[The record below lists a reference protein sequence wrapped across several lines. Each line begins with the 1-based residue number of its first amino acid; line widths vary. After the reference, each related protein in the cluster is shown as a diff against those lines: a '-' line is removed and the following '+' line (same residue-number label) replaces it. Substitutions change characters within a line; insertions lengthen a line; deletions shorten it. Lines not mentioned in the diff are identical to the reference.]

1 MNRQYFRN
9 AFRRGGTLLAVVG
22 LAGCAVAMQVQAAD
36 KPAASE
42 PSKVVSRY
50 TFTWPVGSTAPAPRG
65 GTTKGMPVELATAPA
80 AEWQALQEQGI
91 SSVER
96 DRRAILAMAGDYRVS
111 FDFLEVA
118 AFTGDGSRARPY
130 QSWGTERVFVD
141 RNEPRYVSLVHVLEM
156 HIADQDGKPMEP
168 MVTKHWRQDW
178 RYEPAYVVEYQGG
191 ERWVRRELSAAERQ
205 GKWSQTVY
213 QVDEAPR
220 YGALGQWEHNAAF
233 SSWIGN
239 DTARPLPRREWSVR
253 KDYDVLRGTNRHTIV
268 PTGWLQEE
276 NNLKA
281 ASGAAVPYVGR
292 EYGVARYERISDKY
306 FTDAAKYYESTRA
319 YWNVVLAVWDEI
331 WSENSTVSLKASS
344 DQSGA
349 YADLFQL
356 AEDYASGKLALADAK
371 QKIRDSLSQQLLR
384 TQAARTAP

>member
-1 MNRQYFRN
+1 MNRQNFRD
-9 AFRRGGTLLAVVG
+9 AFRRGGTLLAIVG
-22 LAGCAVAMQVQAAD
+22 LAGFAVAGQVRAAD
-36 KPAASE
+36 QPATSGQSQVA
-42 PSKVVSRY
+42 SRY
-50 TFTWPVGSTAPAPRG
+50 TFTWPIGPTAPAPRG
-65 GTTKGMPVELATAPA
+65 GTTKGAPVELETAPS
-80 AEWQALQEQGI
+80 AEWQALQQPGI
-91 SSVER
+91 DAAER
-96 DRRAILAMAGDYRVS
+96 DRRAILAMAGNYRVS

-118 AFTGDGSRARPY
+118 SFKGDGPRGQPY

-141 RNEPRYVSLVHVLEM
+141 RDEPRHVSLVHVLEM
-156 HIADQDGKPMEP
+156 HVIGQDGKPLEP

-178 RYEPAYVVEYQGG
+178 RYEPAHVVEYQGS

-220 YGALGQWEHNAAF
+220 YGAIGRWEHNAAF

-253 KDYDVLRGTNRHTIV
+253 KDYQLLLGTNRHTIV
-268 PTGWLQEE
+268 PSGWLQEE

-281 ASGAAVPYVGR
+281 ASGAAMPYVGR
-292 EYGVARYERISDKY
+292 EYGVSRYERIRGN
-306 FTDAAKYYESTRA
+306 FFIEAAKYYESTRA
-319 YWNVVLAVWDEI
+319 YWSQVLAVWDEI
-331 WSENSTVSLKASS
+331 WNEHSTVSRKANS

-356 AEDYASGKLALADAK
+356 AEDYAAGKLDLTAAK
-371 QKIRDSLSQQLLR
+371 QKIRDSLSQQL
-384 TQAARTAP
+384 APARTAQVSQ

>member
-1 MNRQYFRN
+1 MNRQNFRN
-9 AFRRGGTLLAVVG
+9 AFRRGAALLAIVG
-22 LAGCAVAMQVQAAD
+22 LAGFAVAEQVRAAD
-36 KPAASE
+36 QPATSAQ
-42 PSKVVSRY
+42 SKVASRY
-50 TFTWPVGSTAPAPRG
+50 TFSWPVGPTAPAPRG
-65 GTTKGMPVELATAPA
+65 GTTKGAPIELDTAPS
-80 AEWQALQEQGI
+80 AEWRALQEPGI
-91 SSVER
+91 SAVER

-141 RNEPRYVSLVHVLEM
+141 RNEPQHVSLVHVLEM
-156 HIADQDGKPMEP
+156 HVIGQDGKPMEP

-191 ERWVRRELSAAERQ
+191 ERWVRRELAAAERQ

-220 YGALGQWEHNAAF
+220 YGALGRWEHSAAF
-233 SSWIGN
+233 SSWISN

-281 ASGAAVPYVGR
+281 ATGAAVPYVGR
-292 EYGVARYERISDKY
+292 EYGVARYERIRDKY
-306 FTDAAKYYESTRA
+306 FTEAAKYYESTRA
-319 YWNVVLAVWDEI
+319 YWNEVLAVWDEI
-331 WSENSTVSLKASS
+331 WSENDTVKLKASS

-356 AEDYASGKLALADAK
+356 ADDYAAGKLDLADAK
-371 QKIRDSLSQQLLR
+371 QKIRDSLSHQRVAAQTAQA
-384 TQAARTAP
+384 TQ